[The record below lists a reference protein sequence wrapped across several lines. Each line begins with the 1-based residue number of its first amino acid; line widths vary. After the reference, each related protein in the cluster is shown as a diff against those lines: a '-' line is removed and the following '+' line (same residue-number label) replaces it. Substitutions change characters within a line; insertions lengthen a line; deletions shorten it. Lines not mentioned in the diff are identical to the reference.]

1 MRLGVVAAYAVL
13 VLGVVAVLLVVRVLE
28 GWDEDDRGDE

>member
-13 VLGVVAVLLVVRVLE
+13 ALGLLAVVLVVRAFE
-28 GWDEDDRGDE
+28 RWDDDDRGDE